1 MRRQVRRYNQTLNI
15 NLCVN
20 KITQIKNKV
29 EQCLRYLT
37 GDGETVIT
45 FQELAK
51 YGQILNMFIQ

>member
-1 MRRQVRRYNQTLNI
+1 MIRQEGRCNQSLNI
-15 NLCVN
+15 NLCIN
-20 KITQIKNKV
+20 KTTQIKNRV

-51 YGQILNMFIQ
+51 YGQILNMFTQ